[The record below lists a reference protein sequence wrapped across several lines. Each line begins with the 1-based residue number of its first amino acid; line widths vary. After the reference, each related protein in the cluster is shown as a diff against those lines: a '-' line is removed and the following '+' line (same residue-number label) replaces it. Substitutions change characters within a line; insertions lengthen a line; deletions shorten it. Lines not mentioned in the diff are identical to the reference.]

1 MCFVCNRA
9 PTRAWLCLGQLVP
22 STDLLL
28 SSVSSHDLWYGGGG
42 VLVPSTPVDNPIQDP
57 SQDLLERVPFA
68 ASFASCVCLL
78 DTSEGVV
85 VGVHGP
91 WGSGKT
97 SFLNLAKDALQ
108 KLGVDVLEFN
118 PWYFSE
124 TGDLLNRFFG
134 DLSSKMYRVKHL
146 RKLAQNIAQYSQS
159 IAKPIASISGHPWL
173 SVLLSTLSH
182 VLKYCGKPKTLE
194 DIRDKIVNDLS
205 DMKQPLIIMIDD
217 IDRLTRTEM
226 LAVFKLVRLIGRF
239 PNLIYIVACDKEQVE
254 ESLSWGNDRRS
265 GRKYMDKIIQYPV
278 NLPEIPRRV
287 VFDQV
292 ENRIKKII
300 ESTDRHCDNAI
311 NSDRWPDIRSNI
323 VFPLLNNMRDVNR
336 FLAALPATFDN
347 LKGTV
352 AAVDLIALEA
362 VRLFLPDV
370 FIVLPT
376 VIDVITIDL
385 GDQDSKFHEGEDYG
399 LNSGS
404 YDWGWNAPKRREFQK
419 EQVKDMLEM
428 PTIQASEMHEKA
440 QPKFSEYMVTS
451 ALMKHVFPLDIS
463 SISGEKDEGLI
474 KELRDDPYRICIRRV
489 FRNYFMRLAS
499 Q

>member
-1 MCFVCNRA
+1 MCFVCNCA
-9 PTRAWLCLGQLVP
+9 PTRARLCLGQLEP

-28 SSVSSHDLWYGGGG
+28 SSVSRHDLWYGDGG

-57 SQDLLERVPFA
+57 SQDLLGRVPFA
-68 ASFASCVCLL
+68 ASFARYVCSL
-78 DTSEGVV
+78 DASEGVV

-97 SFLNLAKDALQ
+97 SFLNLAKSAFQ
-108 KLGVDVLEFN
+108 ELGVDVLEFN

-182 VLKYCGKPKTLE
+182 VLKYWGKPKTLE

-205 DMKQPLIIMIDD
+205 DKQPLIIMIDD
-217 IDRLTRTEM
+217 VDRLTRTEM

-239 PNLIYIVACDKEQVE
+239 PNLIYIVVCDRKHVE
-254 ESLSWGNDRRS
+254 ESLNWGDNKRS
-265 GRKYMDKIIQYPV
+265 GRQYMEKIIQYPV
-278 NLPEIPRRV
+278 NLPEISRQV
-287 VFDQV
+287 IFNQV
-292 ENRIKKII
+292 ENRIKTII
-300 ESTDRHCDNAI
+300 KSADSRRDNVI
-311 NSDRWPDIRSNI
+311 DSDRWPDISSNI

-336 FLAALPATFDN
+336 FLATLPAIFDD
-347 LKGTV
+347 LKDTV
-352 AAVDLIALEA
+352 ATVDLIALEA

-370 FIVLPT
+370 FVILPT

-385 GDQDSKFHEGEDYG
+385 GDQDSEFYEGEDYV
-399 LNSGS
+399 LNSDS
-404 YDWGWNAPKRREFQK
+404 FSWGWNERKRREYQK
-419 EQVKDMLEM
+419 EQVKNMQDN
-428 PTIQASEMHEKA
+428 PTIKASEMHDQA
-440 QPKFSEYMVTS
+440 QSKFSEYMVTS
-451 ALMKHVFPLDIS
+451 ALMEHVFPPARPPNLDR
-463 SISGEKDEGLI
+463 KDEGLI
-474 KELRDDPYRICIRRV
+474 RELRDDPYRICIRRV
-489 FRNYFMRLAS
+489 FRKYLVRLAA

>member
-1 MCFVCNRA
+1 MPR
-9 PTRAWLCLGQLVP
+9 QLVP
-22 STDLLL
+22 STDLPPPRA
-28 SSVSSHDLWYGGGG
+28 SYHGLWYGEGG
-42 VLVPSTPVDNPIQDP
+42 VFVPSTPVDNPIQDP
-57 SQDLLERVPFA
+57 SQDLLGRVPFA
-68 ASFASCVCLL
+68 ASFARYVCLL
-78 DTSEGVV
+78 DASEGVV

-97 SFLNLAKDALQ
+97 SVLNLAKDAFQ

-134 DLSSKMYRVKHL
+134 DLSSKMYRVSHL
-146 RKLAQNIAQYSQS
+146 RKIAPNIAQYSRS
-159 IAKPIASISGHPWL
+159 IAKPITSILGYPWL
-173 SVLLSTLSH
+173 SVLFLTLSH
-182 VLKYCGKPKTLE
+182 LLGYFGRPKTLQE
-194 DIRDKIVNDLS
+194 IRDKIVNDLS
-205 DMKQPLIIMIDD
+205 DMKEPLIIMIDD
-217 IDRLTRTEM
+217 VDRLTRAEM
-226 LAVFKLVRLIGRF
+226 RAVFKLVRLIGRF

-254 ESLSWGNDRRS
+254 ESLSWGGDRRS
-265 GRKYMDKIIQYPV
+265 GRKYMEKIIQYPV

-287 VFDQV
+287 IFDQV

-300 ESTDRHCDNAI
+300 ESTDRHCDNTI

-370 FIVLPT
+370 FVVLPT

-399 LNSGS
+399 LNSDS
-404 YDWGWNAPKRREFQK
+404 FSWGWNERKRREYQK
-419 EQVKDMLEM
+419 EQVKNMQDN
-428 PTIQASEMHEKA
+428 PTIKASEMHDQA

-451 ALMKHVFPLDIS
+451 ALMEHVFPPARPPNLDK
-463 SISGEKDEGLI
+463 KDEGLI
-474 KELRDDPYRICIRRV
+474 RELRDDPYRICIRRV
-489 FRNYFMRLAS
+489 FRKYLVRLAA